1 MNKVD
6 FSRFVQAR
14 LQKHTGF
21 VCRNVGT
28 VAHWLG
34 SLCEHVRTKVDKGL
48 NGFVDIIHDYVKF
61 GPHHGLCVFALAL
74 KLLFD
79 LNKSSSTGRQQI
91 WRAWSIFIKTH
102 GAP

>member
-1 MNKVD
+1 M
-6 FSRFVQAR
+6 QAR

-21 VCRNVGT
+21 VRRNVGT

-61 GPHHGLCVFALAL
+61 GPHHGLASVVDFYQDSRCPISKSFGGQLTQKSIHGSDMMVVVCLYNTFA
-74 KLLFD
+74 
-79 LNKSSSTGRQQI
+79 
-91 WRAWSIFIKTH
+91 W
-102 GAP
+102 P